1 MGACLG
7 GGFDNTN
14 ELHVMKDHEA
24 MATAEKDKW
33 KEAVKEEYDHMTKF
47 NLFRAVPRNK
57 VPEDA
62 KVPPSTWEIKKM
74 ARRTFRARLT
84 AQRYEQVDGEHY
96 GKDTTAASVVNEATI
111 RILYLY

>member
-1 MGACLG
+1 
-7 GGFDNTN
+7 
-14 ELHVMKDHEA
+14 
-24 MATAEKDKW
+24 
-33 KEAVKEEYDHMTKF
+33 
-47 NLFRAVPRNK
+47 
-57 VPEDA
+57 
-62 KVPPSTWEIKKM
+62 M